1 MTVLFVNLGPMTKA
15 TFTLLE
21 ALGCDVTYSRT
32 KHQAL
37 ELIREK
43 SFDAVLIQKADAVPE
58 TINFT
63 LDAHRT
69 RPEVPIFLVNAWGTD
84 RCQHSSHFALFADDA
99 TSSGLD
105 EAGLCPGALFLS

>member
-15 TFTLLE
+15 TPMLLK

-32 KHQAL
+32 RHQAL
-37 ELIREK
+37 ELIRE
-43 SFDAVLIQKADAVPE
+43 SPFDAVLIQEADAEPE
-58 TINFT
+58 TINLT

-84 RCQHSSHFALFADDA
+84 LVPALQSLR
-99 TSSGLD
+99 T
-105 EAGLCPGALFLS
+105 LCR